1 MYGQV
6 SQVNPHVRLC
16 LEPEEEFTGVQPK
29 SQSPRSTLFRAALK
43 FGRDEILYRAQ
54 VAEDLGLPAF
64 LTRGFSLLNQ
74 QYTGDINIL
83 PEIDTFEFM
92 KMMANPTTDY
102 MREAAV
108 VGAKATWPKM
118 CRIRNSVAIELALIK
133 AIHELRERVNFSPEA
148 RAARQAARASN
159 RGRSRSSRG
168 RGPNFLRRRSLS
180 NDYTGLALK
189 IVSADGPPSPLPM
202 RVMRRNASAGSL
214 IERLERLTSRE
225 RLASREPKG
234 LAPQAGIDGNVLNLP
249 SKESF
254 AQTLQVPQVEALA
267 STTLLMNGFGDSLG
281 SDQALEDGRPDSRG
295 EITDQETSSSS
306 GEHE

>member
-16 LEPEEEFTGVQPK
+16 LEPEEEFTGVQPT

-92 KMMANPTTDY
+92 KMMANPTADY

-133 AIHELRERVNFSPEA
+133 AINELRERVNFSPEA
-148 RAARQAARASN
+148 RAARQAARGSN

-180 NDYTGLALK
+180 NDYTGLTLK
-189 IVSADGPPSPLPM
+189 IGPPSPLPT
-202 RVMRRNASAGSL
+202 RVIRRNASAGSL
-214 IERLERLTSRE
+214 IEKLERLTW
-225 RLASREPKG
+225 REPKE
-234 LAPQAGIDGNVLNLP
+234 LAPQAGIDGNALNLP
-249 SKESF
+249 SMERLG
-254 AQTLQVPQVEALA
+254 QTLQVPQVETQA
-267 STTLLMNGFGDSLG
+267 STTLLISGFDDSLG
-281 SDQALEDGRPDSRG
+281 SDRALEDGPHG
-295 EITDQETSSSS
+295 EITDQETSSTSP
-306 GEHE
+306 